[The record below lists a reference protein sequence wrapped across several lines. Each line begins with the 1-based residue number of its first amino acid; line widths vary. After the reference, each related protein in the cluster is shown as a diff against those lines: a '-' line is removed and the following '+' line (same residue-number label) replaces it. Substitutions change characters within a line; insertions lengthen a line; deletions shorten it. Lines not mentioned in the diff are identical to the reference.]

1 MSVEV
6 YEFVQHGHKIDENE
20 LVVEFRFDADVTK
33 EQAVRMVDK
42 IVSLADND
50 NRFAKMSG
58 HTPKMYALS
67 PFRKEITDV

>member
-1 MSVEV
+1 MSEV
-6 YEFVQHGHKIDENE
+6 YEFVQQGHRIDENE

-33 EQAVRMVDK
+33 EQAISMVDK

-67 PFRKEITDV
+67 PFIQEVTDE